1 MSAMDTITLIDTYL
15 DAYGEPDRAR
25 RDELIARVWS
35 ADGALVDPP
44 LTGEG
49 HDGISTMAEA
59 VQSQFAGHRFRR
71 ASGVDEHH
79 GFVRYAWE
87 LVGPDGAVAVGA
99 PDAGDELVATG
110 AIRLTVGV
118 KVRVDEGDGVH
129 VGDGAGP
136 RPVSR

>member
-1 MSAMDTITLIDTYL
+1 VSAMDTITLIDTYL

-87 LVGPDGAVAVGA
+87 LVGPDGAVAVGGL
-99 PDAGDELVATG
+99 DVGEL
-110 AIRLTVGV
+110 
-118 KVRVDEGDGVH
+118 DGDGRLRRV
-129 VGDGAGP
+129 VGFFGP
-136 RPVSR
+136 LPAAA